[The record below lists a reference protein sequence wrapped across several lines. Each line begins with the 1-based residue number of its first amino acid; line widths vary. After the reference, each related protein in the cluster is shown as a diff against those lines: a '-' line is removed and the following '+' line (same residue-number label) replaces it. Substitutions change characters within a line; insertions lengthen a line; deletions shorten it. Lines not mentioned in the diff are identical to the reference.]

1 MCILTTSFA
10 TENTCIF
17 FWFQEAS
24 LLANVGV
31 IKIIKAF
38 DVPHIIQCA
47 AIARECKK
55 VVMNFKALSSSVP
68 SHYDSSHCL
77 RFHFLWVRRFLHYL
91 GGKLAPSFCRI
102 NDVVPF
108 TCQFWNRK
116 VFFFPWNFPSLGTV
130 FAERTWTSPAL
141 FLVAYGSKHIY
152 HWMLSDTTI
161 WPLTAGKGQ
170 KAQPWKI
177 KMCLCARGSSSK
189 LQVSQCV
196 LLTLNFCP
204 WNVLISIPTKGFRHD
219 SYFKGRSNI
228 FLRSTERMCLHYVW
242 CMCEKERERQRKEEG
257 ELPGWAFIILKC
269 TKMSLGEKEAVW
281 LLKN

>member
-116 VFFFPWNFPSLGTV
+116 VFFFPWNFPSLGTIFSRAHV
-130 FAERTWTSPAL
+130 DISSTVPRGIRFET
-141 FLVAYGSKHIY
+141 H
-152 HWMLSDTTI
+152 LS
-161 WPLTAGKGQ
+161 
-170 KAQPWKI
+170 
-177 KMCLCARGSSSK
+177 
-189 LQVSQCV
+189 
-196 LLTLNFCP
+196 LN
-204 WNVLISIPTKGFRHD
+204 
-219 SYFKGRSNI
+219 
-228 FLRSTERMCLHYVW
+228 
-242 CMCEKERERQRKEEG
+242 
-257 ELPGWAFIILKC
+257 
-269 TKMSLGEKEAVW
+269 AVW
-281 LLKN
+281 HHYLATDSRKRAESSAMKNKDVFVCKRQ